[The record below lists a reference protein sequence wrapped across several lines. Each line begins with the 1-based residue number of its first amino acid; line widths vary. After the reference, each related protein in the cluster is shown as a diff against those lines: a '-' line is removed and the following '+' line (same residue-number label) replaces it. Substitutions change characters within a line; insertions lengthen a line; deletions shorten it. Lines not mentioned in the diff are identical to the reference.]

1 MKKYAF
7 YLFIFFIMV
16 TTLSSIACES
26 YYPILPKLEGVFH
39 TSSEFVNMSV
49 SVFLLGMGLT
59 AILFGHLSD
68 VFGRKKIM
76 IITIFLGMAGT
87 VICMFSV
94 SIEMIILGRLIQG
107 MGFSGVG
114 TLGKSIL
121 RDKFNG
127 LELAKYISLIGI
139 CVAVIRGIS
148 PYVATVLSHYLGWRM
163 SFLAIILYSVMVLI
177 LIAYFKEESF
187 KRDKLDILHLPISVI
202 HHFKDI
208 TFLKYTLVSAID
220 FAALTTYF
228 IAASYVF
235 QNSLH
240 LTSTQYGLYNFGMI
254 FFLVMWGFLNKRL
267 LEQFSL
273 KTLIKMGMVCYFL
286 GGVGVVYS
294 SFHLSLLGLTVTVAI
309 IFLGSCLMGLNSSA
323 LAFLNTD
330 KKVGSASA
338 TYFTVQM
345 VVGVCVTQIFSLL
358 SDVSLLALGIMIIVL
373 VVGALG
379 IVLYPEKRKI
389 QCGKGCR
396 AGV

>member
-1 MKKYAF
+1 
-7 YLFIFFIMV
+7 
-16 TTLSSIACES
+16 
-26 YYPILPKLEGVFH
+26 
-39 TSSEFVNMSV
+39 
-49 SVFLLGMGLT
+49 
-59 AILFGHLSD
+59 
-68 VFGRKKIM
+68 
-76 IITIFLGMAGT
+76 
-87 VICMFSV
+87 
-94 SIEMIILGRLIQG
+94 MIILGRLIQG

-163 SFLAIILYSVMVLI
+163 SFLAIVLYSVMVLI

-254 FFLVMWGFLNKRL
+254 FFLVMWGFLNKKL

-273 KTLIKMGMVCYFL
+273 KTLIKMGMVCYIL

-389 QCGKGCR
+389 QCGEGCK